1 MGWVRLF
8 LILHL
13 HKLCVREVVCEPQL
27 WEWGRVGVP
36 QGGSTWEPDRKA
48 KSLAFLGKDEDKVIE
63 QNNNSVDSEEP
74 EKTTKAP
81 KKAKLNVSD
90 KDSPYALIDKYFPER
105 ESYFYQNKNKFV
117 SEYNAQGR
125 GKKTDI
131 GNIDPSEVWLADD
144 NLLVLKGGSTS
155 DRDGYDNPWEPID
168 DFQAPYREPVLP
180 PPDFDPDS
188 LDIGV
193 GVPIETLIEERSKAK
208 KKTKVPDFSN
218 FDVITKEELSSA
230 YNPTVPGLEE
240 IPPLIN
246 PDNALQPYKD
256 EVIRSQDEFKKFFND
271 VSQFIND
278 MENFHPARQSAPH
291 PGTKEEIDRNG
302 TPRFSKTT
310 PKPSVPSTTEAQR
323 YVKTTRAVR
332 QQNTPQLEKD
342 FPSPA
347 SWQSAPNQRQ
357 ISQGVT
363 WSPAP
368 INKDLPTSYPLS
380 YSSPYSKVFLSTS
393 YIQHQPSTTTPQPVK
408 LSITPKYSPQTRSQ
422 QARST
427 RRPIITTPTPIRSY
441 TFAPVYKER
450 STTPRYSTTRPTT
463 VKSTTIRTIT
473 PKPNYYSQFS
483 RTNLS
488 NRVIYN
494 NPEYQDTQDWLP
506 VTTQAP
512 SRLSRKQAS
521 KPPITYNSP
530 DYYNPSPT
538 PYSLFQSV
546 PENIGETGVFHLS
559 QNVDFGKKIETD
571 NPVLNEVDNG
581 YRGPVSVHK
590 LVSTRPPRKVAKARG
605 ALDGLIPT
613 LFSHKRDETRSRKS
627 RGRSTVRRRR
637 PKHVQPAADRQ
648 GNGDVRYV
656 SFYSGGTGGNSWG
669 YSYKL
674 GK

>member
-1 MGWVRLF
+1 MGWVQLF

-13 HKLCVREVVCEPQL
+13 HKLCVREVVGEPQL
-27 WEWGRVGVP
+27 WEWGRVA
-36 QGGSTWEPDRKA
+36 QGDQAWEPDRKA
-48 KSLAFLGKDEDKVIE
+48 KSLAFLGKDELQDKVTE
-63 QNNNSVDSEEP
+63 QDNNSVDSEE
-74 EKTTKAP
+74 TKETKVP

-105 ESYFYQNKNKFV
+105 ESYFYQNSDKFL
-117 SEYNAQGR
+117 SEYTAQGQ

-144 NLLVLKGGSTS
+144 NLLVLKGGSTP
-155 DRDGYDNPWEPID
+155 DRNGYDNPWEPID

-193 GVPIETLIEERSKAK
+193 GVPIDTIIEQRSKEK
-208 KKTKVPDFSN
+208 KKNKVKNFSN
-218 FDVITKEELSSA
+218 FDIITKEELSSN
-230 YNPTVPGLEE
+230 YNPTPGLEE

-246 PDNALQPYKD
+246 PDNALKPYKD

-271 VSQFIND
+271 VSQFISD
-278 MENFHPARQSAPH
+278 MENFHPARQAAPH
-291 PGTKEEIDRNG
+291 HVVDEPADREG
-302 TPRFSKTT
+302 APRSLQTT
-310 PKPSVPSTTEAQR
+310 PKPSVPSTEAQNF
-323 YVKTTRAVR
+323 VFKTTRAIK
-332 QQNTPQLEKD
+332 QQNSPHQEKD
-342 FPSPA
+342 FPSSDP
-347 SWQSAPNQRQ
+347 WQSDPNQRQ
-357 ISQGVT
+357 FSPVVT
-363 WSPAP
+363 WSPTPRKQDPSTA
-368 INKDLPTSYPLS
+368 YPLS

-393 YIQHQPSTTTPQPVK
+393 YVSKITSTTPQPVK
-408 LSITPKYSPQTRSQ
+408 LSVTPQYAQQHRSQ

-427 RRPIITTPTPIRSY
+427 RRPTVTTPTPIRSY
-441 TFAPVYKER
+441 TSIPKLSPVYKER
-450 STTPRYSTTRPTT
+450 RTTPRYTTPRPTT
-463 VKSTTIRTIT
+463 VKSTTLRSIT
-473 PKPNYYSQFS
+473 LQPNYYNQFS

-488 NRVIYN
+488 NRVIYSS
-494 NPEYQDTQDWLP
+494 PEYQDTQDWLP
-506 VTTQAP
+506 VTTQP
-512 SRLSRKQAS
+512 PRHLSSQKAD
-521 KPPITYNSP
+521 YNSAVI
-530 DYYNPSPT
+530 YNSAPT

-546 PENIGETGVFHLS
+546 PENIGETDVFHLS

-571 NPVLNEVDNG
+571 HPVLNEVDTG

-590 LVSTRPPRKVAKARG
+590 LVSTRPPRKVTKARG

-656 SFYSGGTGGNSWG
+656 SFYSGGRGGNSWG

>member
-13 HKLCVREVVCEPQL
+13 QKLCVKEVICTPQL
-27 WEWGRVGVP
+27 WEWGRVGV
-36 QGGSTWEPDRKA
+36 GDNSWEPDRKA
-48 KSLAFLGKDEDKVIE
+48 KSLAFLGKDEEKVIE
-63 QNNNSVDSEEP
+63 QDDNSVDSGDN
-74 EKTTKAP
+74 TTKAP

-105 ESYFYQNKNKFV
+105 ESYFYQNKNKFIQ
-117 SEYNAQGR
+117 EYRAQDH

-155 DRDGYDNPWEPID
+155 DRDGYDNPWEPLD

-193 GVPIETLIEERSKAK
+193 GVPIETIIEERLKEK
-208 KKTKVPDFSN
+208 KKKSKVSNFSN
-218 FDVITKEELSSA
+218 FDIITKKELGSA
-230 YNPTVPGLEE
+230 YKPLVPELEE
-240 IPPLIN
+240 IPPLIT
-246 PDNALQPYKD
+246 PDNALKPYRD
-256 EVIRSQDEFKKFFND
+256 EVVKSQDEFKKFFND

-278 MENFHPARQSAPH
+278 MENFHPIRQAPPHSAS
-291 PGTKEEIDRNG
+291 EELIERG
-302 TPRFSKTT
+302 REPSFVKSTA
-310 PKPSVPSTTEAQR
+310 KPSVTTTTTEPLR
-323 YVKTTRAVR
+323 NIKTTRAVR
-332 QQNTPQLEKD
+332 QQKSPQQVKD

-347 SWQSAPNQRQ
+347 PWQSAPNQRQ
-357 ISQGVT
+357 VGVT

-368 INKDLPTSYPLS
+368 HTKDPSTSYPLS

-393 YIQHQPSTTTPQPVK
+393 YIQHQSSTTTPQPVK
-408 LSITPKYSPQTRSQ
+408 LSVAPKYSPQTRSQ

-427 RRPIITTPTPIRSY
+427 RKPITPTPTPIRSY
-441 TFAPVYKER
+441 TFTPVYKER
-450 STTPRYSTTRPTT
+450 STTPRYSTTRATTLKPTSIKT
-463 VKSTTIRTIT
+463 LTTRSS
-473 PKPNYYSQFS
+473 YQSQFS
-483 RTNLS
+483 RNNLS
-488 NRVIYN
+488 KRVIYSSQ
-494 NPEYQDTQDWLP
+494 EYQDTQDWLP
-506 VTTQAP
+506 VTTP
-512 SRLSRKQAS
+512 PPPTNLIRKQAS
-521 KPPITYNSP
+521 KPPINYNSP
-530 DYYNPSPT
+530 EYYNAAPT

-546 PENIGETGVFHLS
+546 PENIGETDVFHLS
-559 QNVDFGKKIETD
+559 QNVDFGKKLETD

-605 ALDGLIPT
+605 ALDGLIPS

-637 PKHVQPAADRQ
+637 PKHIQPAADRQ

-656 SFYSGGTGGNSWG
+656 SFFSGGTGGNSWG

>member
-13 HKLCVREVVCEPQL
+13 HKLCIREVVCEPQL

-36 QGGSTWEPDRKA
+36 QGDQSWEPDRKA
-48 KSLAFLGKDEDKVIE
+48 KSLAFLGKDEDKVLE
-63 QNNNSVDSEEP
+63 QDNNSVDSEEP
-74 EKTTKAP
+74 EKTTKVP

-105 ESYFYQNKNKFV
+105 DSYFYQNKNKFV
-117 SEYNAQGR
+117 SEYTAQGQ

-193 GVPIETLIEERSKAK
+193 GVPIETIIEERSKEK
-208 KKTKVPDFSN
+208 KKSKVSNFSN
-218 FDVITKEELSSA
+218 FDIITKEELSSN
-230 YNPTVPGLEE
+230 YNPTPGLEE

-246 PDNALQPYKD
+246 PDNALKPYKD

-278 MENFHPARQSAPH
+278 MENFHPARKAAPRQVVEA
-291 PGTKEEIDRNG
+291 PVNSDVA
-302 TPRFSKTT
+302 PRFHKTT
-310 PKPSVPSTTEAQR
+310 PKPSIPTTTEAQHF
-323 YVKTTRAVR
+323 VKTTRAIR
-332 QQNTPQLEKD
+332 QQNSPHQEKD
-342 FPSPA
+342 FISHK
-347 SWQSAPNQRQ
+347 SWQSAPKQRQ
-357 ISQGVT
+357 ISPEVT
-363 WSPAP
+363 WSPVP
-368 INKDLPTSYPLS
+368 YNKDPSTSYPLS
-380 YSSPYSKVFLSTS
+380 YSSPYSKVYLSTN

-427 RRPIITTPTPIRSY
+427 RRPVITTPNPIHSY
-441 TFAPVYKER
+441 EFTPVYKER
-450 STTPRYSTTRPTT
+450 STTPRYSTSRPATI
-463 VKSTTIRTIT
+463 KSTTIKTIT

-483 RTNLS
+483 KTNLS
-488 NRVIYN
+488 NRVIYSH
-494 NPEYQDTQDWLP
+494 PEYQDTQDWLP
-506 VTTQAP
+506 VTTQSP
-512 SRLSRKQAS
+512 IRHIRKQAS
-521 KPPITYNSP
+521 KPPINYSP
-530 DYYNPSPT
+530 PEYYNAAPT

-546 PENIGETGVFHLS
+546 PENIGETDVFHLS

-571 NPVLNEVDNG
+571 NPVLNEVDSG

-627 RGRSTVRRRR
+627 RGRNTVRRRR
-637 PKHVQPAADRQ
+637 PKQVQPAADRQ

-656 SFYSGGTGGNSWG
+656 SFFSGGTGGNSWG

>member
-1 MGWVRLF
+1 MGWVHLF
-8 LILHL
+8 LLLHL
-13 HKLCVREVVCEPQL
+13 DKLCVRDVGCSPQL
-27 WEWGRVGVP
+27 WEWGRVA
-36 QGGSTWEPDRKA
+36 GGDPAWEPDRKA
-48 KSLAFLGKDEDKVIE
+48 KSLAFLGREELQSKVRVQED
-63 QNNNSVDSEEP
+63 NSVD
-74 EKTTKAP
+74 TADTKEAKGT

-105 ESYFYQNKNKFV
+105 ESYFYQNKNKFL
-117 SEYNAQGR
+117 SEYQAQE
-125 GKKTDI
+125 KKTDI

-144 NLLVLKGGSTS
+144 NLLVLKGGSTP

-193 GVPIETLIEERSKAK
+193 GVPIETILEQRSKEKRKNKAE
-208 KKTKVPDFSN
+208 VSN
-218 FDVITKEELSSA
+218 YSNLDLITKEELSA
-230 YNPTVPGLEE
+230 NYNPTPGLED

-246 PDNALQPYKD
+246 PDNALKPYKD
-256 EVIRSQDEFKKFFND
+256 EVRRSQDEFKKFFND

-278 MENFHPARQSAPH
+278 MENFHPARQAAKH
-291 PGTKEEIDRNG
+291 QAVDKHADREG
-302 TPRFSKTT
+302 ATRTLQTT
-310 PKPSVPSTTEAQR
+310 PKPSVPSTEAHHF
-323 YVKTTRAVR
+323 VFKTTRAIR
-332 QQNTPQLEKD
+332 NQNSPHQEKD
-342 FPSPA
+342 FPSSD
-347 SWQSAPNQRQ
+347 SWQSDNNQRQ
-357 ISQGVT
+357 FSPPVT
-363 WSPAP
+363 WSPP
-368 INKDLPTSYPLS
+368 PTKPDPSTSYPLS

-393 YIQHQPSTTTPQPVK
+393 YVSKVTSTTTAPSVK
-408 LSITPKYSPQTRSQ
+408 VSTSPQYSSHHRSP

-427 RRPIITTPTPIRSY
+427 RRPPTTSPSPYRNY
-441 TFAPVYKER
+441 TFIPKKSQIYKER
-450 STTPRYSTTRPTT
+450 RTTTRYTTPRPTT
-463 VKSTTIRTIT
+463 VKSTTINSIT
-473 PKPNYYSQFS
+473 LSPNYYNQFS

-488 NRVIYN
+488 SRVIYSS
-494 NPEYQDTQDWLP
+494 PEFQDTQDWLP
-506 VTTQAP
+506 VTTQLPRHLSSNQSPEFNSP
-512 SRLSRKQAS
+512 SV
-521 KPPITYNSP
+521 YNSA
-530 DYYNPSPT
+530 PT

-546 PENIGETGVFHLS
+546 PENIGETDVFHLS

-571 NPVLNEVDNG
+571 HPVLNEVDTG

-590 LVSTRPPRKVAKARG
+590 LVSTRPPRKVTKARG
-605 ALDGLIPT
+605 ALDGLIPN

-656 SFYSGGTGGNSWG
+656 SFYSGGRGGNSWG